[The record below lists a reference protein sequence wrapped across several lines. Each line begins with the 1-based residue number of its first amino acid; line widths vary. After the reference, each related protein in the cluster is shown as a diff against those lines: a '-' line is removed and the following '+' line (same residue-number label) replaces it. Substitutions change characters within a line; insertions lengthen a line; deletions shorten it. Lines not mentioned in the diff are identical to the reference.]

1 MSARCEWC
9 GRPVTLSGPP
19 WTGLVW
25 CSEEHQAAWD
35 IANPR
40 PDVDW
45 EAVGGATPLQVAEL
59 KALLGQ
65 GEPS

>member
-1 MSARCEWC
+1 M
-9 GRPVTLSGPP
+9 
-19 WTGLVW
+19 TGHCAW

-35 IANPR
+35 VANPR

-45 EAVGGATPLQVAEL
+45 VAVGGATPLQVAEI

-65 GEPS
+65 GEQA